1 MLLSQHF
8 EPSSSSRRALAV
20 GGTCTGEHG
29 IGRGKRELLVE
40 EVGEV
45 GVALMAK
52 LKRTLD
58 PHRIMN
64 PGNVLHIT

>member
-1 MLLSQHF
+1 M
-8 EPSSSSRRALAV
+8 

-29 IGRGKRELLVE
+29 IGRGKQEVLVE

-45 GVALMAK
+45 GIALMAK

-58 PHRIMN
+58 PHLIMN
-64 PGNVLHIT
+64 PGNVLRDVI